1 MVELPLTKVRCPFQ
15 NLFLHPKNASVEIL
29 ADNRNLRP
37 LCELHPEQNLLILHL
52 KYYIFINYDICQKH
66 PIFNSFIKC
75 IRYTT
80 DYIKITFGIMSFGP
94 IITSSRLPINKII
107 RPKKLAV
114 CASTDRIHRSGLKIN
129 KNRPWNISIVGT
141 FVVIHLYNKIEWK
154 TLYQCLDTL
163 IIYTGEM
170 GDIDGGHYIR

>member
-1 MVELPLTKVRCPFQ
+1 
-15 NLFLHPKNASVEIL
+15 
-29 ADNRNLRP
+29 
-37 LCELHPEQNLLILHL
+37 
-52 KYYIFINYDICQKH
+52 
-66 PIFNSFIKC
+66 
-75 IRYTT
+75 
-80 DYIKITFGIMSFGP
+80 MSFGP

-107 RPKKLAV
+107 WPKKLAV

-129 KNRPWNISIVGT
+129 QNRPWNISIVGT
-141 FVVIHLYNKIEWK
+141 FVVIHLDDKIEWK